1 MKNILYF
8 ISKKSIYDYA
18 ILIDGNQP
26 YTSGKPR
33 LIIVSNNETVEFAC
47 SKDDIGKKRILDFV
61 TAWSSSSFPY
71 REVLV
76 HELRMAPSVASKL
89 DEIEELYLK
98 D

>member
-1 MKNILYF
+1 MKNISYF

-18 ILIDGNQP
+18 ILIDGNQS

-33 LIIVSNNETVEFAC
+33 LIIVSNNKNIELFC
-47 SKDDIGKKRILDFV
+47 SEDNIGKERIVAFIK
-61 TAWSSSSFPY
+61 AWPLSTFPY
-71 REVLV
+71 REVSV
-76 HELRMAPSVASKL
+76 QTLRMAPSVASKL